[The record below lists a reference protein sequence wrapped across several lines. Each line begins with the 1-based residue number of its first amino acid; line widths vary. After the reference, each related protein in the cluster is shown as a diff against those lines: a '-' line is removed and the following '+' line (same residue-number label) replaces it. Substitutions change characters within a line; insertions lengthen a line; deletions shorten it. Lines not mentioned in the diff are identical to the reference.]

1 MWIMM
6 WIVAIA
12 MKALPDFDVDI
23 VDNNI

>member
-12 MKALPDFDVDI
+12 MKALPEFDVDI